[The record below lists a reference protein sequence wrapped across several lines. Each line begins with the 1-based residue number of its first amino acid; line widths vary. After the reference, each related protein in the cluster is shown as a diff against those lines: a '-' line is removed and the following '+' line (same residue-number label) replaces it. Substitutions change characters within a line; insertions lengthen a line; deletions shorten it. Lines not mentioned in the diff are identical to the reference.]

1 MIAAID
7 SRLFVVDTI
16 VAFAVKYSAP
26 PAVIKKFRGSSLAM
40 KVAMFDDFLFF
51 SLFSFV
57 FALVP
62 RTLGFFICH
71 GGVYGICISF
81 FIILEGLS
89 LAWARQTN

>member
-40 KVAMFDDFLFF
+40 KVVM
-51 SLFSFV
+51 
-57 FALVP
+57 
-62 RTLGFFICH
+62 
-71 GGVYGICISF
+71 
-81 FIILEGLS
+81 
-89 LAWARQTN
+89 